1 MALYTNK
8 IPYRYECK
16 LTLGNV
22 VIYPDFTI
30 RHPRTGEV
38 FYWEHFGMMDVPQ
51 YAKSA
56 ADKIMLYTQNQIYP
70 DEKLIT
76 TYETKEQPID
86 TGKIQK
92 LIAYYFGED
101 S

>member
-1 MALYTNK
+1 
-8 IPYRYECK
+8 
-16 LTLGNV
+16 
-22 VIYPDFTI
+22 
-30 RHPRTGEV
+30 
-38 FYWEHFGMMDVPQ
+38 
-51 YAKSA
+51 
-56 ADKIMLYTQNQIYP
+56 MLYTQNRIYP

>member
-1 MALYTNK
+1 
-8 IPYRYECK
+8 
-16 LTLGNV
+16 
-22 VIYPDFTI
+22 
-30 RHPRTGEV
+30 
-38 FYWEHFGMMDVPQ
+38 MMDVPQ

-56 ADKIMLYTQNQIYP
+56 ADKIMLYTQNRIYP